1 MKFLF
6 CSLSNYGFIYP
17 AIGIAKTLR
26 QKGHEVLFL
35 TSSALGK
42 IIKKAGFELVTCTE
56 KDNPGFR
63 VYNWGKPFAAAI
75 QVKYIQYAIK
85 NFAPD
90 VIVGQHLTLG
100 PLINRKLYDI
110 PVAILGLAAYLYPA
124 CKSLLERSPQTESE
138 ERLVWRYGDM
148 MRIYNES
155 CELLGVPPSSANY
168 RETPLLGDLYLLR
181 SVPELEGNVDILPD
195 RVHLVGDCLW
205 EPPLL
210 HTELNCWLQQFD
222 ISTKPLIYVQPGR
235 TFEDPKFWSY
245 LVNALKNRPVH
256 VIASVGRMDGEI
268 GEIPENFFVRKHI
281 PQGLIL
287 PKAKAV
293 ISSGHSTAVLGA
305 ITHGLPSL
313 IIAYGSG
320 SEDIAERCLRAGA
333 AIYLSPFEVTV
344 KTIGKTVDQLLDC
357 PNLQRNSQLLQQAF
371 IKANKKNQAAELLQ
385 DLAFT
390 RYSVL
395 RA

>member
-17 AIGIAKTLR
+17 AIGIAQTLR
-26 QKGHEVLFL
+26 QRGHEVLFL
-35 TSSALGK
+35 TSSTLGK
-42 IIKKAGFELVTCTE
+42 IIEKAGFELVTCSE
-56 KDNPGFR
+56 QDNPGFR
-63 VYNWGKPFAAAI
+63 VYNWGKPFAVAI
-75 QVKYIQYAIK
+75 QVKHIEYAIK
-85 NFAPD
+85 NLAPD
-90 VIVGQHLTLG
+90 MIVGQHLTLG
-100 PLINRKLYDI
+100 PFITRRLCNI

-124 CKSLLERSPQTESE
+124 CKSLFERSPQTESE

-148 MRIYNES
+148 MRLYNEA
-155 CELLGVPPSSANY
+155 CELLKLSPSSADY
-168 RETPLLGDLYLLR
+168 RETPLLGDLFLLR

-195 RVHLVGDCLW
+195 RVHFVGDCLW
-205 EPPLL
+205 EPPLFAP
-210 HTELNCWLQQFD
+210 ELICWLKKFD
-222 ISTKPLIYVQPGR
+222 TSTKPLIYVQPGR
-235 TFEDPKFWSY
+235 SFEDPNFWPH

-293 ISSGHSTAVLGA
+293 ICSGHSTAVLGA
-305 ITHGLPSL
+305 ITHKLPSL
-313 IIAYGSG
+313 TIPYGSG
-320 SEDIAERCLRAGA
+320 TEDIAERCQRAGVS
-333 AIYLSPFEVTV
+333 IRISPFQMTV
-344 KTIGKTVDQLLDC
+344 ETIGKAVDQLLDC
-357 PNLQRNSQLLQQAF
+357 PNLQKNSQLLQQAF
-371 IKANKKNQAAELLQ
+371 IKANNKNQAAYLLE

-390 RYSVL
+390 RDPVL

>member
-6 CSLSNYGFIYP
+6 CSLSNYGSIYP
-17 AIGIAKTLR
+17 VIGIAQTLR
-26 QKGHEVLFL
+26 QRGHEVLFL
-35 TSSALGK
+35 TSSTLGK
-42 IIKKAGFELVTCTE
+42 IIKKAGFESVACSV
-56 KDNPGFR
+56 KDNVGFR
-63 VYNWGKPFAAAI
+63 VYNWSKPFAVAI
-75 QVKYIQYAIK
+75 QVKYIEYVIK

-100 PLINRKLYDI
+100 PLITRRLYNI

-138 ERLVWRYGDM
+138 KRLVWRYGEM
-148 MRIYNES
+148 MRIYNEA
-155 CELLGVPPSSANY
+155 CESLKLSPSSANY
-168 RETPLLGDLYLLR
+168 RETPLLGDLFLLR
-181 SVPELEGNVDILPD
+181 SVTELEGNVNILPS

-205 EPPLL
+205 EPPLFDA
-210 HTELNCWLQQFD
+210 ELIWWLQQFD
-222 ISTKPLIYVQPGR
+222 TSTKPLIYVQPGR
-235 TFEDPKFWSY
+235 SFEAPKFWPY
-245 LVNALKNRPVH
+245 LVNALKNCPVH

-305 ITHGLPSL
+305 ITHNLPSL
-313 IIAYGSG
+313 IIPHGSG
-320 SEDIAERCLRAGA
+320 TEDIAERYQRAGA
-333 AIYLSPFEVTV
+333 AICLSPFSMTV
-344 KTIGKTVDQLLDC
+344 ETIGKAIDQLLDC
-357 PNLQRNSQLLQQAF
+357 PNLQKNSQLLQQAF
-371 IKANKKNQAAELLQ
+371 IKANDKNQIAHLLE

-390 RYSVL
+390 RYPVL